1 MLHFLTEEHILLH
14 LEGMLAYDMDNKMK
28 DRKRKIFI
36 NNLILTASVGVYE
49 KEKKNKQ
56 KIIVNLEILLTNNT
70 EPLSDNLEETQDYSQ
85 FRKCVTDIVQSEHFD
100 LLEILTKKIYV
111 VISKKEFVL
120 GVKINISKPDIFD
133 NCEVAYELSSI

>member
-1 MLHFLTEEHILLH
+1 MEERILLH
-14 LEGMLAYDMDNKMK
+14 LEGMLAYNMDDKMK
-28 DRKRKIFI
+28 ARKRKIFI
-36 NNLILTASVGVYE
+36 NNLILIASIGVYE

-56 KIIVNLEILLTNNT
+56 KIIINLEILLTNNT

-100 LLEILTKKIYV
+100 LLEILTKKIYAD
-111 VISKKEFVL
+111 ISKNEFVL
-120 GVKINISKPDIFD
+120 GLKVNISKPDIFE

>member
-1 MLHFLTEEHILLH
+1 MEELISLH
-14 LEGMLAYDMDNKMK
+14 LEGMLAYNMDDKMK
-28 DRKRKIFI
+28 ARKRKIFI
-36 NNLILTASVGVYE
+36 NNLILSASIGVYE

-70 EPLSDNLEETQDYSQ
+70 EPQNDNLQETQDYSQ
-85 FRKCVTDIVQSEHFD
+85 FRKCVMDIVQSEHFD
-100 LLEILTKKIYV
+100 LLEILTKKIYA

-120 GVKINISKPDIFD
+120 GVKINISKPNIFH

>member
-1 MLHFLTEEHILLH
+1 MEERILLH
-14 LEGMLAYDMDNKMK
+14 LEGMLAYNMDDKMK
-28 DRKRKIFI
+28 ARKRKIFV
-36 NNLILTASVGVYE
+36 NNLILIASIGVYE

-100 LLEILTKKIYV
+100 LLEILTKKIYA

-120 GVKINISKPDIFD
+120 GVKINISKPDIFE

>member
-1 MLHFLTEEHILLH
+1 MEERILLH
-14 LEGMLAYDMDNKMK
+14 LEGMLAYNMDDKMK
-28 DRKRKIFI
+28 ARKRKIFI
-36 NNLILTASVGVYE
+36 NNLILIASIGVYE

-100 LLEILTKKIYV
+100 LLEILTKKIYA

-133 NCEVAYELSSI
+133 NCDVAYELSNI

>member
-1 MLHFLTEEHILLH
+1 MEERILLH
-14 LEGMLAYDMDNKMK
+14 LEGMLAYNMDDKMK
-28 DRKRKIFI
+28 ARKRKIFI
-36 NNLILTASVGVYE
+36 NNLILIASIGVYE

-100 LLEILTKKIYV
+100 LLEILTKKIHTA
-111 VISKKEFVL
+111 ISKNKFVV
-120 GVKINISKPDIFD
+120 GVKVNISKPDIFD

>member
-1 MLHFLTEEHILLH
+1 MEERILLH
-14 LEGMLAYDMDNKMK
+14 LEGMLAYNMDDKMK
-28 DRKRKIFI
+28 ARKRKIFI
-36 NNLILTASVGVYE
+36 NNLILIASIGVYE

>member
-1 MLHFLTEEHILLH
+1 MEERILLH
-14 LEGMLAYDMDNKMK
+14 LEGMLAYNMDDKMK
-28 DRKRKIFI
+28 ARKRKIFI
-36 NNLILTASVGVYE
+36 NNLILIASIGVYE

-85 FRKCVTDIVQSEHFD
+85 FRKCVTDIVQSKHFD
-100 LLEILTKKIYV
+100 LLEILTKKIYSA
-111 VISKKEFVL
+111 ISKNEFVL
-120 GVKINISKPDIFD
+120 GVKVNISKPDIFD

>member
-1 MLHFLTEEHILLH
+1 MEERISLH
-14 LEGMLAYDMDNKMK
+14 LEGMLAYNMDDKMK
-28 DRKRKIFI
+28 ARKRKIFI
-36 NNLILTASVGVYE
+36 NNLILIASIGVYE

-85 FRKCVTDIVQSEHFD
+85 FRKCVTEIVQSKHFD
-100 LLEILTKKIYV
+100 LLEILTKKIYTA
-111 VISKKEFVL
+111 ISKNEFVL
-120 GVKINISKPDIFD
+120 GVKVNISKPDIFD

>member
-1 MLHFLTEEHILLH
+1 MEERILLH
-14 LEGMLAYDMDNKMK
+14 LEGMLAYNMDDKMK
-28 DRKRKIFI
+28 ARKRKIFI
-36 NNLILTASVGVYE
+36 NNLILIASIGVYE

-100 LLEILTKKIYV
+100 LLEILTKKIYAT
-111 VISKKEFVL
+111 ISKNEFVL
-120 GVKINISKPDIFD
+120 GVKVNISKPDIFD

>member
-1 MLHFLTEEHILLH
+1 MEERILLH
-14 LEGMLAYDMDNKMK
+14 LEGMLAYNMDDKMK
-28 DRKRKIFI
+28 ARKRKIFI
-36 NNLILTASVGVYE
+36 NNLILIASIGVYE

-85 FRKCVTDIVQSEHFD
+85 FRKCVVDTVESQHFD
-100 LLEILTKKIYV
+100 LLEILTKKIHSS
-111 VISKKEFVL
+111 ISKNKFVL
-120 GVKINISKPDIFD
+120 GAKVNISKPDIFD

>member
-1 MLHFLTEEHILLH
+1 MEERILLH
-14 LEGMLAYDMDNKMK
+14 LEGMLAYNMDDKMK
-28 DRKRKIFI
+28 ARKRKIFI
-36 NNLILTASVGVYE
+36 NNLILIASIGVYE

-100 LLEILTKKIYV
+100 LLEILTKKIYAD
-111 VISKKEFVL
+111 ISKNEFVL
-120 GVKINISKPDIFD
+120 GVKVNISKPDIFE

>member
-1 MLHFLTEEHILLH
+1 MEERILLR
-14 LEGMLAYDMDNKMK
+14 LEGMLAYNMDNKMK
-28 DRKRKIFI
+28 AKKRKIFI
-36 NNLILTASVGVYE
+36 NNLILIASIGVYE

-100 LLEILTKKIYV
+100 LLEILTKKIYAD
-111 VISKKEFVL
+111 ISKNEFVL
-120 GVKINISKPDIFD
+120 GVKVNISKPDIFE

>member
-1 MLHFLTEEHILLH
+1 MEERILLH
-14 LEGMLAYDMDNKMK
+14 LEGMLAYNMDDKMK
-28 DRKRKIFI
+28 ARKRKIFI
-36 NNLILTASVGVYE
+36 NNLILIASIGVYE

-100 LLEILTKKIYV
+100 LLEILTKKIYA

-120 GVKINISKPDIFD
+120 GVKVNISKPDIFE

>member
-1 MLHFLTEEHILLH
+1 MLH
-14 LEGMLAYDMDNKMK
+14 LEGMLAYDMDDKMK
-28 DRKRKIFI
+28 ARKRKIFI
-36 NNLILTASVGVYE
+36 NNLILIASIGVYE

-70 EPLSDNLEETQDYSQ
+70 EPLSDNFEETQDYSQ

-100 LLEILTKKIYV
+100 LLEILTKKIYG